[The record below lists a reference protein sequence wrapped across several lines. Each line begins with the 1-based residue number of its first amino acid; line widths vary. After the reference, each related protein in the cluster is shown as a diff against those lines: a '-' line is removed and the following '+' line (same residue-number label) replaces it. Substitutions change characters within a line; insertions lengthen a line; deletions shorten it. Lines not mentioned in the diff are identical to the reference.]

1 MKPIIQVVLF
11 ISSTQH
17 RERNCYFT
25 VFFIT
30 RCQCGNCQ
38 SKWREKT
45 SSAGKQMGSKIKI
58 WRMLQWNSCRQKP
71 DVLSN
76 TQVLRKLVKADLVCI
91 FFFWFC
97 FWFFFVT
104 KHHYVHSACLVFVFF
119 ILHPVVFSPYCRC
132 QRGQEWFS
140 FG

>member
-1 MKPIIQVVLF
+1 MKAIIQVVLF

-25 VFFIT
+25 VFLLQGVRVET
-30 RCQCGNCQ
+30 ANQ
-38 SKWREKT
+38 SGGRKKT

-132 QRGQEWFS
+132 QRG
-140 FG
+140 

>member
-38 SKWREKT
+38 SKWREKENIFCREVDGVKNKNLEDVTVEQETANQSGGRKKT
-45 SSAGKQMGSKIKI
+45 SSAGK
-58 WRMLQWNSCRQKP
+58 
-71 DVLSN
+71 
-76 TQVLRKLVKADLVCI
+76 
-91 FFFWFC
+91 
-97 FWFFFVT
+97 
-104 KHHYVHSACLVFVFF
+104 
-119 ILHPVVFSPYCRC
+119 
-132 QRGQEWFS
+132 
-140 FG
+140 